1 MFGGLEE
8 MIKFS
13 RRVGIW
19 ERYVQD
25 ESDLKLYY
33 KHINFAHK
41 VSKYFLLLKKM
52 NLEFFEEYVG
62 FITDPLG
69 FSLSHFGAEI
79 RTQIGLYCV

>member
-1 MFGGLEE
+1 

-33 KHINFAHK
+33 RHINFAHK
-41 VSKYFLLLKKM
+41 ISKYFLLLKKM
-52 NLEFFEEYVG
+52 N
-62 FITDPLG
+62 P
-69 FSLSHFGAEI
+69 
-79 RTQIGLYCV
+79 